1 MEVHDLDRGV
11 RPCTWIEDDRLDASM
26 VKQASTPTMEH
37 EALTGLASEHGSPSY
52 TCILRPNDR
61 EVQSRKCQGL
71 FTAYNL
77 ENVGVVEVLA
87 SSGSTVEPPNPN
99 MAERLGKD
107 DSQGSPLVTAAELG
121 WSD

>member
-1 MEVHDLDRGV
+1 MEVHDLDRRV
-11 RPCTWIEDDRLDASM
+11 RPCTWIEHDRLDASM

-61 EVQSRKCQGL
+61 EVQSRRCQGL
-71 FTAYNL
+71 FAAYNL

-87 SSGSTVEPPNPN
+87 SDGSTVEPPDLNGVESLAKN
-99 MAERLGKD
+99 
-107 DSQGSPLVTAAELG
+107 DSQGSPLVTVAGLG